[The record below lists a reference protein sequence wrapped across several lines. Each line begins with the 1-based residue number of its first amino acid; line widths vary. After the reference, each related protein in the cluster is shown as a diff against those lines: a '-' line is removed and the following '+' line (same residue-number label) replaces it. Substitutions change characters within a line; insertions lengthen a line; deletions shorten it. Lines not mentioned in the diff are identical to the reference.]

1 MRKYNCISKLE
12 HRSVFN
18 KFVSILT
25 SDKCGNNTDSTGFL
39 KMQMSI
45 LTALLCNYLLQLITL
60 SKSQWKK
67 KLLCGHNKKWQQ
79 WSRISQGMSE
89 YLIFFFWDLNN
100 TSVIIICEKYYFG
113 HCGGGGLVTESC
125 PSLVT
130 QCMVAHQAPLSMG
143 FSRQGKWGK

>member
-67 KLLCGHNKKWQQ
+67 KLLCGHNKK
-79 WSRISQGMSE
+79 
-89 YLIFFFWDLNN
+89 
-100 TSVIIICEKYYFG
+100 
-113 HCGGGGLVTESC
+113 
-125 PSLVT
+125 
-130 QCMVAHQAPLSMG
+130 
-143 FSRQGKWGK
+143 

>member
-1 MRKYNCISKLE
+1 M
-12 HRSVFN
+12 FN

-67 KLLCGHNKKWQQ
+67 NYCVNTIRHD
-79 WSRISQGMSE
+79 SSE
-89 YLIFFFWDLNN
+89 AESLKVCLN
-100 TSVIIICEKYYFG
+100 I
-113 HCGGGGLVTESC
+113 
-125 PSLVT
+125 
-130 QCMVAHQAPLSMG
+130 
-143 FSRQGKWGK
+143 